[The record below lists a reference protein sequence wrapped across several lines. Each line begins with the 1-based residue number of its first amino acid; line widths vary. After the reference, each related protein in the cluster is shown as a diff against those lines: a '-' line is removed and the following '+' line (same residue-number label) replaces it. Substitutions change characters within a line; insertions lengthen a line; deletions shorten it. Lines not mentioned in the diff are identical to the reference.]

1 MSDVTF
7 VRLLQARAIDELTPG
22 EREQLERLAAAE
34 PRKAA
39 ALAEWDAVHA
49 VLADERALMRSV
61 QAPVEPVEEAD
72 EGFARLQ
79 AAAVR
84 AGERLRAQMVSA
96 TLPRVVGVPST
107 RRTWWVAAAIAL
119 VALSCWWLVGRGT
132 APALDSNAP
141 QDRRAG
147 GSLQLVL
154 LEPVLTA
161 TARTIRWAPVAG
173 AHGYAVVVVDAGGNV
188 VLSRDVT
195 LQKSTAWELTPEQF
209 ASLRPQ
215 SQLALRVSALDGAGI
230 AIGSS
235 GDLALSL
242 R

>member
-7 VRLLQARAIDELTPG
+7 LRLLQARAIDELTPG
-22 EREQLERLAAAE
+22 EREQLDLLAAAD
-34 PRKAA
+34 PRRGA
-39 ALAEWDAVHA
+39 ALAEWDVVHE
-49 VLADERALMRSV
+49 VLADERALRQSL
-61 QAPVEPVEEAD
+61 QPPVEPIEEAAQ
-72 EGFARLQ
+72 GFVRLQ
-79 AAAVR
+79 AAAAR
-84 AGERLRAQMVSA
+84 AGERLRSQMVAA
-96 TLPRVVGVPST
+96 TLPRVV
-107 RRTWWVAAAIAL
+107 AAAPARRSWWLAAAALL
-119 VALSCWWLVGRGT
+119 VALSCWWLVGRGA
-132 APALDSNAP
+132 APALDPNVP

-147 GSLQLVL
+147 GNLQLVL

-161 TARTIRWAPVAG
+161 SARTIRWAPVAG
-173 AHGYAVVVVDAGGNV
+173 AHGYGVVVVDADGNV

-209 ASLRPQ
+209 ASLRAQ
-215 SQLALRVSALDGAGI
+215 VRLALRVSALDGAGI